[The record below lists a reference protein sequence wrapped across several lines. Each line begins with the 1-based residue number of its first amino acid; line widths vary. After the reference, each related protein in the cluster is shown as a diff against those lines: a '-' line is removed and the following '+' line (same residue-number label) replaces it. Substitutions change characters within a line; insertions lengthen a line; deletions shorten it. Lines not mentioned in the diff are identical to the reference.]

1 MLDFEGIYSELAKA
15 NASQQ
20 KKLDV
25 SSTLDVFYGISEEGY
40 YRISFVSKTQ
50 APSLE
55 STKLLRVVQGM
66 EKDGIYWT
74 CFDLLNLEIKKVFF
88 TFCSNLVEAIEFSSS
103 EAEALDRL
111 KKRYM
116 AWKSMFRNG
125 IKGSIPKEII
135 QGLYGELLFLK
146 KYMEPKY
153 GIDYAVQ
160 AWSGPEGTSKDFSIE
175 TTWYEVKTVGINS
188 QTAKINSLAQLS
200 SDDVGHLV
208 VVKAESMSKE
218 YSDGESCIAELVA
231 TILNDIHNPI
241 VENDFLIKLGSFGV
255 DITDECFLEKFKVK
269 QDGIK
274 MYSVDNHFPRITER
288 NITFSEIVSAVYEL
302 SLSAIEKYREE

>member
-1 MLDFEGIYSELAKA
+1 MDFEEFREKLMEDLAQDLYENTGAEYSIEATSINKLQNAGYEGIVIRPEDSAVGINLDAESLYKSYNDGKPYEEVFDEAYRMIADGFENQPEFNVEDFSNYDVMKEKLAI
-15 NASQQ
+15 QV
-20 KKLDV
+20 V
-25 SSTLDVFYGISEEGY
+25 STERNTEMLEKIPHKEVEDMSLVCRFIVGDSKFGQGSILVNNDMLENYGI
-40 YRISFVSKTQ
+40 
-50 APSLE
+50 
-55 STKLLRVVQGM
+55 TKEQ
-66 EKDGIYWT
+66 
-74 CFDLLNLEIKKVFF
+74 
-88 TFCSNLVEAIEFSSS
+88 
-103 EAEALDRL
+103 
-111 KKRYM
+111 
-116 AWKSMFRNG
+116 
-125 IKGSIPKEII
+125 
-135 QGLYGELLFLK
+135 LF
-146 KYMEPKY
+146 E
-153 GIDYAVQ
+153 DA
-160 AWSGPEGTSKDFSIE
+160 A
-175 TTWYEVKTVGINS
+175 KTVGINS

-231 TILNDIHNPI
+231 TILNDIHNPV